1 MTIREKGSSEKKD
14 RTQKT
19 PSRGRNST
27 REDTEAIQRAL
38 DRFSA
43 SPLPTGI
50 PESIEPPPTK
60 IELDW
65 MVKGVSKSA
74 QDKVSDIVTRKGE
87 FGYLPQ
93 ERVDEIATQ
102 IEGMNI
108 TLEQALSL
116 RAALNQEKSV
126 FSHGRLMRRSNE
138 LRRRYDQGE
147 SVLSLSKRFDAPP
160 VNTFRAIL
168 TGRGWS
174 KNKIKESL
182 KSPQSRL
189 KQRDYEQFQLAEE
202 ADRVSSVNQSETQ
215 SAAEIFEEILCS
227 HFTQLGVRYRK
238 QSDLEVEQKKSEG
251 RAVIT
256 PDLLLLDDVRING
269 IPCAWIDA
277 KHFFGAALG
286 FPRKKTQKQV
296 DRYVAE
302 YGYGAVV
309 YRHGFCNSLRL
320 KGAILLDASPSQ
332 ERFAQ
337 GCVWFAHCSSHGHGR
352 PRGGVQADPKP
363 SRSCLLLHRGSP

>member
-1 MTIREKGSSEKKD
+1 LTIREKGSSEKKD

-43 SPLPTGI
+43 YPLPTGI

-65 MVKGVSKSA
+65 MVKGVSKST
-74 QDKVSDIVTRKGE
+74 QDKVSEIVTRKGE

-320 KGAILLDASPSQ
+320 KGAILLDASPLDLSKLDFFH
-332 ERFAQ
+332 EKNRE
-337 GCVWFAHCSSHGHGR
+337 SDS
-352 PRGGVQADPKP
+352 
-363 SRSCLLLHRGSP
+363 

>member
-1 MTIREKGSSEKKD
+1 MNKHFPSEACIE
-14 RTQKT
+14 
-19 PSRGRNST
+19 SR
-27 REDTEAIQRAL
+27 
-38 DRFSA
+38 
-43 SPLPTGI
+43 
-50 PESIEPPPTK
+50 K
-60 IELDW
+60 
-65 MVKGVSKSA
+65 
-74 QDKVSDIVTRKGE
+74 
-87 FGYLPQ
+87 
-93 ERVDEIATQ
+93 ERIFPWPINEEV
-102 IEGMNI
+102 
-108 TLEQALSL
+108 
-116 RAALNQEKSV
+116 
-126 FSHGRLMRRSNE
+126 NE

-174 KNKIKESL
+174 KNRIKESL
-182 KSPQSRL
+182 KSPSIQDSS
-189 KQRDYEQFQLAEE
+189 KGITSSFNFAEE

-238 QSDLEVEQKKSEG
+238 QGDLEVEQKKSEG

-302 YGYGAVV
+302 YGHGAVV
-309 YRHGFCNSLRL
+309 YRHGFCSSLRL
-320 KGAILLDASPSQ
+320 RGAILLDASPLDLSKLEFFH
-332 ERFAQ
+332 ERIVNQTLDNLANFTLRNSKPVSDKAASMISRFT
-337 GCVWFAHCSSHGHGR
+337 VDIKSLRVITMLF
-352 PRGGVQADPKP
+352 P
-363 SRSCLLLHRGSP
+363 SRQRMQQPVHRFLLSPS

>member
-27 REDTEAIQRAL
+27 REGTEAIRRAL
-38 DRFSA
+38 DRFRA
-43 SPLPTGI
+43 SPLPKGI

-60 IELDW
+60 IEIDW
-65 MVKGVSKSA
+65 KVKGVSKSV
-74 QDKVSDIVTRKGE
+74 QDKVSEIVTRKGE

-138 LRRRYDQGE
+138 LRRRYDQGD

-238 QSDLEVEQKKSEG
+238 QGDLEVEQKKSEG

-320 KGAILLDASPSQ
+320 KGAILLDASPLDLSKLDFFH
-332 ERFAQ
+332 EKNRE
-337 GCVWFAHCSSHGHGR
+337 SDS
-352 PRGGVQADPKP
+352 
-363 SRSCLLLHRGSP
+363 

>member
-1 MTIREKGSSEKKD
+1 
-14 RTQKT
+14 
-19 PSRGRNST
+19 
-27 REDTEAIQRAL
+27 
-38 DRFSA
+38 
-43 SPLPTGI
+43 
-50 PESIEPPPTK
+50 
-60 IELDW
+60 
-65 MVKGVSKSA
+65 
-74 QDKVSDIVTRKGE
+74 
-87 FGYLPQ
+87 
-93 ERVDEIATQ
+93 
-102 IEGMNI
+102 MNI

-238 QSDLEVEQKKSEG
+238 QGDLEVEQKKSEG

-320 KGAILLDASPSQ
+320 KGAILLDSSPLDLSKLDFFH
-332 ERFAQ
+332 EKNRE
-337 GCVWFAHCSSHGHGR
+337 SNS
-352 PRGGVQADPKP
+352 
-363 SRSCLLLHRGSP
+363 